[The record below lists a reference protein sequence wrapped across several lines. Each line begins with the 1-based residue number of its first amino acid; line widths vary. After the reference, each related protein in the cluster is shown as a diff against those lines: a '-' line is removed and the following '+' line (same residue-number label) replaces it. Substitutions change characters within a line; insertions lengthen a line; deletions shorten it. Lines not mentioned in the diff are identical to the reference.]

1 MLKKKIKELEKR
13 ISHKQYEIDLLHA
26 VEHDPFLL
34 SIRRN
39 TLEVELMILEDHLE
53 LEKALLPIKAM
64 ILFTFIFSL
73 LLLAIRITS

>member
-1 MLKKKIKELEKR
+1 MLKRNIKKLEKKISYKK
-13 ISHKQYEIDLLHA
+13 YEIDMLHD
-26 VEHDPFLL
+26 VEHDPFLV
-34 SIRRN
+34 SIRKN